1 MKCFFVFV
9 LFVKREREMHNV
21 HVCMCE
27 IKGNQ
32 MHLARFGGCFGNK
45 RYVCVCC
52 DVQND
57 VVMHF
62 HSLFFL
68 SGPSCCP
75 MVVICNMG
83 LLLVMIIAIR

>member
-1 MKCFFVFV
+1 MYVRD
-9 LFVKREREMHNV
+9 KRESDAFGKIWRVFREQEV
-21 HVCMCE
+21 
-27 IKGNQ
+27 
-32 MHLARFGGCFGNK
+32 R
-45 RYVCVCC
+45 VCVCC